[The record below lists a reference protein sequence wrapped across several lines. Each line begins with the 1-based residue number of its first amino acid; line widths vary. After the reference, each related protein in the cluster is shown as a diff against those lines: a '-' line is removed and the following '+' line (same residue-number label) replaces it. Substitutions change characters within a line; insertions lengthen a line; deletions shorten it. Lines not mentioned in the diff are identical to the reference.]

1 MAKEGGGPPLPRR
14 VPGAAD
20 SPRPPAR
27 VKPPVLPE
35 SLLQRLRAEAEVAE
49 EEEAACAQGENAP
62 GPAAAPGVSV
72 PLPRRPPGR
81 HGTPGPPAESGSAP
95 ASSAGRGRVPPE
107 ALTEPIPA
115 LSPAML
121 AGLEETGIAGAAAP
135 PASPAPADAP
145 APPAVPAPSAAPARQ
160 NGTAGRDVPR
170 REDGPSRP
178 DLPARRNDAAGPDA
192 PRQQDGLSRPDLPR
206 REDGSPRPDVPEWR
220 NGTAG
225 PDALRRQDGSSRPDV
240 PARRNGSA
248 ERDAPRQQDDAAGT
262 DAPSR
267 LNGAAEGHGSAQR
280 DRPARHDRP
289 VPPDPAAPRRPPT
302 SGERA
307 GPRAADAGAP
317 PAGRLAGQQIAR
329 RRPVFGRRLQIAGV
343 VVAVATLA
351 AAGALILTLSGHPGK
366 SAQPGGHRAGPGA
379 RSAAAVVRDQAAAWV
394 AGQVSR
400 TAVVSCDPV
409 MCGAL
414 AAHGVPASDLD
425 RIEPD
430 TTTPLASVVVVATAT
445 VRAQFGNLLSS
456 VYAPGVIARF
466 GSGALAIE
474 IRQIAPRGA
483 AAYRS
488 AMHADLMNRKASG
501 AGLLLSSRIAASG
514 RARRQLAAGQVDS
527 RLIIAI
533 AGMAAVRPI
542 DIVAFGSFAP
552 GASPDMPLRFAE
564 VTQLSRT
571 QPAATRS
578 ASPAFLRSMI
588 GFLRSQPVHLGPA
601 QTQTVRL
608 AGGLTVLRVQFA
620 APSPLGLF
628 SPH

>member
-1 MAKEGGGPPLPRR
+1 M
-14 VPGAAD
+14 
-20 SPRPPAR
+20 
-27 VKPPVLPE
+27 
-35 SLLQRLRAEAEVAE
+35 
-49 EEEAACAQGENAP
+49 
-62 GPAAAPGVSV
+62 
-72 PLPRRPPGR
+72 
-81 HGTPGPPAESGSAP
+81 
-95 ASSAGRGRVPPE
+95 
-107 ALTEPIPA
+107 
-115 LSPAML
+115 
-121 AGLEETGIAGAAAP
+121 
-135 PASPAPADAP
+135 
-145 APPAVPAPSAAPARQ
+145 
-160 NGTAGRDVPR
+160 
-170 REDGPSRP
+170 
-178 DLPARRNDAAGPDA
+178 
-192 PRQQDGLSRPDLPR
+192 
-206 REDGSPRPDVPEWR
+206 
-220 NGTAG
+220 
-225 PDALRRQDGSSRPDV
+225 
-240 PARRNGSA
+240 
-248 ERDAPRQQDDAAGT
+248 
-262 DAPSR
+262 
-267 LNGAAEGHGSAQR
+267 
-280 DRPARHDRP
+280 
-289 VPPDPAAPRRPPT
+289 
-302 SGERA
+302 
-307 GPRAADAGAP
+307 
-317 PAGRLAGQQIAR
+317 
-329 RRPVFGRRLQIAGV
+329 FGRRLQIAGV

-514 RARRQLAAGQVDS
+514 RAHRQLAAGQVDS

>member
-1 MAKEGGGPPLPRR
+1 
-14 VPGAAD
+14 
-20 SPRPPAR
+20 
-27 VKPPVLPE
+27 VLPE
-35 SLLQRLRAEAEVAE
+35 SLLERLRAEAAE
-49 EEEAACAQGENAP
+49 DEETACERGEKNARGGNAQGEKQGGNAP
-62 GPAAAPGVSV
+62 GPAASPGVSV
-72 PLPRRPPGR
+72 PLPRRPPGF
-81 HGTPGPPAESGSAP
+81 HDVPSPPAKSGSAA
-95 ASSAGRGRVPPE
+95 ASQPGGGRVPPE

-121 AGLEETGIAGAAAP
+121 ANLEEAAVAEAAAP
-135 PASPAPADAP
+135 SARPAPADAP
-145 APPAVPAPSAAPARQ
+145 EPPAVPAPSAPARQ
-160 NGTAGRDVPR
+160 NGTAG
-170 REDGPSRP
+170 
-178 DLPARRNDAAGPDA
+178 PDA
-192 PRQQDGLSRPDLPR
+192 PR
-206 REDGSPRPDVPEWR
+206 REDGSSRPDLPEWR

-225 PDALRRQDGSSRPDV
+225 PDALRQQDGPSRPDV
-240 PARRNGSA
+240 PGPEDGPSRPDVPGWRNGTA
-248 ERDAPRQQDDAAGT
+248 GPDALREQDDLPRPDAPGFRNGAVQRDAPWQQDDAAG
-262 DAPSR
+262 P
-267 LNGAAEGHGSAQR
+267 GAAGAGSAA
-280 DRPARHDRP
+280 RP
-289 VPPDPAAPRRPPT
+289 
-302 SGERA
+302 
-307 GPRAADAGAP
+307 
-317 PAGRLAGQQIAR
+317 AGQQIA

-343 VVAVATLA
+343 AVAAVTLA
-351 AAGALILTLSGHPGK
+351 AAGALILILSGHPGK
-366 SAQPGGHRAGPGA
+366 PAQPGGHRAGPGA

-414 AAHGVPASDLD
+414 TAHGVPASDLD

-430 TTTPLASVVVVATAT
+430 TTTPLASAVVVATAT

-466 GSGALAIE
+466 GSGPLAIE
-474 IRQIAPRGA
+474 IRQIAPHGA

-542 DIVAFGSFAP
+542 DIVAFGSLAP
-552 GASPDMPLRFAE
+552 GAAPDMPLRFVE

-588 GFLRSQPVHLGPA
+588 AFLRSQPVHFGPA